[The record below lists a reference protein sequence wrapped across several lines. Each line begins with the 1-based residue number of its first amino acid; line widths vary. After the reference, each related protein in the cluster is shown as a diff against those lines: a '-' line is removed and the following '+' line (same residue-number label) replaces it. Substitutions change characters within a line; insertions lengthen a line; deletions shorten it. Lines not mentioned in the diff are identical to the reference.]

1 MSERHMRYLV
11 WYANDGMVP
20 SLLAASQCWL
30 TVCRAQGHASR
41 VVQWTLLHPQLWM
54 VYHPSIHPRYMAHK
68 ASNTMMYDDV
78 RCVEC
83 RVYGGV

>member
-1 MSERHMRYLV
+1 MMA
-11 WYANDGMVP
+11 WCVP
-20 SLLAASQCWL
+20 SLLAGQCWL

-41 VVQWTLLHPQLWM
+41 VVQWTDAASPSAVDGLS
-54 VYHPSIHPRYMAHK
+54 SIHPRYMAHK
-68 ASNTMMYDDV
+68 ASNMMMYDDV